1 LYPRGHCVCL
11 TADLRERAASAG
23 LEPAPVPFET
33 LKKRA
38 EFLRVKGGPRYSTAA
53 FALEARARPETD
65 LGAAAPKRTG
75 VESDAARFGFTVS
88 RKVGGAVVRNRIR
101 RRLRALVA
109 ALDPALVRPGCDYV
123 LIVRPAAVERSYAE
137 LKVDLEQALA
147 RVHRPQAKARK
158 TRNPT

>member
-1 LYPRGHCVCL
+1 M
-11 TADLRERAASAG
+11 
-23 LEPAPVPFET
+23 PFET

-53 FALEARARPETD
+53 FALEARARSEAD
-65 LGAAAPKRTG
+65 LEGGARAKKSAAP
-75 VESDAARFGFTVS
+75 DAARFGFTVS

-109 ALDPALVRPGCDYV
+109 GLDPSQVRSGCDYV

-147 RVHRPQAKARK
+147 RVHRPQAKVRK
-158 TRNPT
+158 TRNPA